1 MVRSPAPDRMG
12 VSPRPCFLVV
22 TSMSAATPDS
32 ETPSSGEPPRQRLRG
47 LWDVMGQ
54 PVDALPDGVAGVES
68 DVVAEGV
75 AAEIAGEN
83 APSQPGVEDAPAEET
98 RPAGK
103 SLWSVMGSPV
113 STPAPDPIPAAPAA
127 ASPSELD
134 FGDYDDY
141 EDDDEIVPEPAAV
154 VPEDVQ
160 AAPSA
165 VPVSLTE
172 ASVSA
177 TTRKSGSPDRWSLV
191 LGVSAVP
198 FAALAYF
205 PSTLWSLPSAAC
217 SFAALWLTLLVWTK
231 SRVNRREQCQSAVGG
246 LAAVLALMTGPLVFA
261 PLGNAVRDH
270 QSIGVTQLHL
280 EEIGRGLQQHH
291 QEHGTYPIGG
301 TRMTDASGKRRGGH
315 GWMTRLLPFIG
326 QTVVYNEI
334 ELEQPYDAPVNR
346 PALGTPIETYYAAQG
361 DRSPVANGFAVAH
374 FAGVGGKVRTTR
386 GEELG
391 AGIFGLGN
399 PFREQDLRDGL
410 SNTWIV
416 GEIPGGYPPWG
427 DPENW
432 RTVKKGINR
441 DSEGFGNAAGTG
453 AMCLFADG
461 SVRFLGNRTDVD
473 LLRRYSTRDGN
484 DLGQ

>member
-1 MVRSPAPDRMG
+1 MSP
-12 VSPRPCFLVV
+12 SP
-22 TSMSAATPDS
+22 TDS
-32 ETPSSGEPPRQRLRG
+32 EAPVGGEPPRQRLRG

-54 PVDALPDGVAGVES
+54 PVDALPDGVAKTES
-68 DVVAEGV
+68 DAAAEGLL
-75 AAEIAGEN
+75 ADSPSDT
-83 APSQPGVEDAPAEET
+83 APSQPGVEEAAAEEI

-103 SLWSVMGSPV
+103 SLWSVMGSPASV
-113 STPAPDPIPAAPAA
+113 PAPEPSPAVPAV
-127 ASPSELD
+127 SPSSEFD

-141 EDDDEIVPEPAAV
+141 EDDEEPIPVPELVPAKI
-154 VPEDVQ
+154 
-160 AAPSA
+160 AAGPI
-165 VPVSLTE
+165 PVLDSPLDSPAELTIP
-172 ASVSA
+172 
-177 TTRKSGSPDRWSLV
+177 KSKPNSHGRDRWSLI
-191 LGVSAVP
+191 LGVVAVP
-198 FAALAYF
+198 LAACAYF
-205 PSTLWSLPSAAC
+205 PSALWSLPSAAC
-217 SFAALWLTLLVWTK
+217 SFAALWLTLLVWTQTR
-231 SRVNRREQCQSAVGG
+231 STRGEHRNSALGG
-246 LAAVLALMTGPLVFA
+246 LAAVLALMAGPLVFA
-261 PLGNAVRDH
+261 PLGNARRDQ
-270 QSIGVTQLHL
+270 QSIGVTQQHL
-280 EEIGRGLQQHH
+280 AEIGGGLQRYH
-291 QEHGTYPIGG
+291 QEHATYPIGG

-326 QTVVYNEI
+326 QTAVYNEI
-334 ELEQPYDAPVNR
+334 DLEQPYDAPVNR

-361 DRSPVANGFAVAH
+361 DRSPVADGFAVAH
-374 FAGVGGKVRTTR
+374 FAGVGGKVRNEL

-391 AGIFGLGN
+391 AGIFGFGN

-453 AMCLFADG
+453 AMCLFGDG
-461 SVRFLGNRTDVD
+461 GVRFLSNRTDVD